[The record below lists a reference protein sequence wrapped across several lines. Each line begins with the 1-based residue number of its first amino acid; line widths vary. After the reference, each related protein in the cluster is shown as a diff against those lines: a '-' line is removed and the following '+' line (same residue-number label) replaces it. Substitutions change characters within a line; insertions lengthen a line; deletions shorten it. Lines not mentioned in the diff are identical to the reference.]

1 MKTEKIHIKKEDI
14 KKANRKGNREAF
26 LEGEKFKTL
35 STKLHKNKKK
45 YSRKDKYKRS
55 NDW

>member
-55 NDW
+55 ND